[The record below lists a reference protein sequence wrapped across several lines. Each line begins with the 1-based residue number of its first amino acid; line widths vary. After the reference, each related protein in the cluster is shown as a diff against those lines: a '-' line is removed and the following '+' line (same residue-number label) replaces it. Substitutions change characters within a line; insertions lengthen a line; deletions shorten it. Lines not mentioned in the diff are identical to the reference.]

1 VTGQQWVQFGAILA
15 VVLLIPGPDF
25 AVVVGHATKS
35 RRYGAIVAAG
45 TICGLLAHTLAASIG
60 LTAVIA
66 SHPQILGAIRWTSA
80 ALLVVL
86 GARLVARAFRE
97 HRGGAAT
104 ESAATNDSAAQADST
119 ISAGG
124 LWLRGFSTNALNP
137 KALLFFFALLP
148 QFVDAADHPLRR
160 TIELAAVTTL
170 AAAAWWS
177 VVVFAAG
184 ARWGAHRLG
193 QHRIEMGCGA
203 ILVAFG
209 LSFAVGM

>member
-1 VTGQQWVQFGAILA
+1 MTGQQWVQFGAILA
-15 VVLLIPGPDF
+15 VVLFIPGPDF

-124 LWLRGFSTNALNP
+124 PPPTAWAARRSRTHSACHRASWLPRVPSFNRTAAPAS
-137 KALLFFFALLP
+137 LP
-148 QFVDAADHPLRR
+148 DRER
-160 TIELAAVTTL
+160 CAVQP
-170 AAAAWWS
+170 
-177 VVVFAAG
+177 
-184 ARWGAHRLG
+184 R
-193 QHRIEMGCGA
+193 
-203 ILVAFG
+203 
-209 LSFAVGM
+209 